1 MRPIMD
7 VMSYSEVRNNLKS
20 VMDRVV
26 DDCSEVIVTR
36 RCGKPV
42 VLISLDTWR
51 SLEETEYL
59 LSDPANAAEL
69 RASIAELDSGK
80 VAEHDLI
87 EP

>member
-1 MRPIMD
+1 MD

-36 RCGKPV
+36 RGGKPV

-59 LSDPANAAEL
+59 LSDPANAADSSSAGD
-69 RASIAELDSGK
+69 RAPLWGWRDRRVDHRG
-80 VAEHDLI
+80 HL
-87 EP
+87 

>member
-1 MRPIMD
+1 MD
-7 VMSYSEVRNNLKS
+7 VMSYSEARKNLKS

-36 RCGKPV
+36 RGGAPV
-42 VLISLDTWR
+42 VMMSLASWR
-51 SLEETEYL
+51 ALGETEYL

-80 VAEHDLI
+80 VAEHELI